1 VYLLI
6 ELFSFS
12 FILGALMPTEQNDK
26 LKSIAIKVLEKT
38 NVPKTDNYGFAVVTI
53 LMIISIIL
61 TCVRILQECNKNKL
75 SAQST
80 VQDKYSMYGEQ
91 LHTFSERRGW
101 FTKMRIKKILRREMT
116 REDYEKYSL
125 AILNALLETGE
136 ILTDDEISTLVEAA
150 NV

>member
-1 VYLLI
+1 MADN
-6 ELFSFS
+6 E
-12 FILGALMPTEQNDK
+12 K
-26 LKSIAIKVLEKT
+26 LKAIAIKVLEKST
-38 NVPKTDNYGFAVVTI
+38 VPKDGTYGFAIVTI

-75 SAQST
+75 STQST
-80 VQDKYSMYGEQ
+80 AADKYAIYGEQ
-91 LHTFSERRGW
+91 LHTFSERKGW
-101 FTKMRIKKILRREMT
+101 FTKMRIKKILRREMK

-136 ILTDDEISTLVEAA
+136 ILTDDEIQTLVENA

>member
-1 VYLLI
+1 MADN
-6 ELFSFS
+6 E
-12 FILGALMPTEQNDK
+12 K
-26 LKSIAIKVLEKT
+26 LKAIAIKILEKST
-38 NVPKTDNYGFAVVTI
+38 VPKNDMYGFAIVTI

-75 SAQST
+75 SASST
-80 VQDKYSMYGEQ
+80 AEDKYSIYGEQ

-101 FTKMRIKKILRREMT
+101 FTKMRIKKILRREMN

-125 AILNALLETGE
+125 SILNALLETGE
-136 ILTDDEISTLVEAA
+136 VLTEDEIQTLVENA

>member
-1 VYLLI
+1 MADN
-6 ELFSFS
+6 E
-12 FILGALMPTEQNDK
+12 K
-26 LKSIAIKVLEKT
+26 LKAIAIKVLEKSR
-38 NVPKTDNYGFAVVTI
+38 VPKEDKYGFAIVTI

-75 SAQST
+75 TAQST
-80 VQDKYSMYGEQ
+80 TEDRCAIYGEQ

-101 FTKMRIKKILRREMT
+101 FTKMRIKKILRREMKK
-116 REDYEKYSL
+116 EDYEKYSL

-136 ILTDDEISTLVEAA
+136 ILTDDEVSTLVEAA

>member
-1 VYLLI
+1 MTDN
-6 ELFSFS
+6 E
-12 FILGALMPTEQNDK
+12 K
-26 LKSIAIKVLEKT
+26 LKAIAIKVLEKST
-38 NVPKTDNYGFAVVTI
+38 VPKDNSYGFAIVTI

-75 SAQST
+75 TTQST
-80 VQDKYSMYGEQ
+80 AEDKYAMYGEQ
-91 LHTFSERRGW
+91 LHVFSERRGW
-101 FTKMRIKKILRREMT
+101 FTKMRIKKILRREMKK
-116 REDYEKYSL
+116 EDYEKYSL

>member
-1 VYLLI
+1 
-6 ELFSFS
+6 
-12 FILGALMPTEQNDK
+12 MPNNEK
-26 LKSIAIKVLEKT
+26 LKAIAVKILEKSR
-38 NVPKTDNYGFAVVTI
+38 VPKEDNYGFAVVTI
-53 LMIISIIL
+53 LMMISIIL

-80 VQDKYSMYGEQ
+80 AEDKCSLYSEQ

-101 FTKMRIKKILRREMT
+101 FTKMRIKKILRREMK

-136 ILTDDEISTLVEAA
+136 ILTDDEVSTLVEAA

>member
-1 VYLLI
+1 MANN
-6 ELFSFS
+6 E
-12 FILGALMPTEQNDK
+12 K
-26 LKSIAIKVLEKT
+26 LKAIAIKILEKST
-38 NVPKTDNYGFAVVTI
+38 LPKEDNYGFAVVTI

-80 VQDKYSMYGEQ
+80 AQDKYEMYGEQ

-101 FTKMRIKKILRREMT
+101 FTKMRIKKILRREMKK
-116 REDYEKYSL
+116 EDYEKYSL
-125 AILNALLETGE
+125 SILNALLEIGE
-136 ILTDDEISTLVEAA
+136 TLTEDEIQTLVENA

>member
-1 VYLLI
+1 MADN
-6 ELFSFS
+6 E
-12 FILGALMPTEQNDK
+12 K
-26 LKSIAIKVLEKT
+26 LKAIAIKILEKST
-38 NVPKTDNYGFAVVTI
+38 VPKQDNYGFAIVTI

-75 SAQST
+75 SVQST
-80 VQDKYSMYGEQ
+80 SEDKYAMYGEQ

-116 REDYEKYSL
+116 KEDYEKYSL
-125 AILNALLETGE
+125 SILNALLETGE
-136 ILTDDEISTLVEAA
+136 TLTDDEISTLVEAA

>member
-1 VYLLI
+1 MSNN
-6 ELFSFS
+6 E
-12 FILGALMPTEQNDK
+12 K
-26 LKSIAIKVLEKT
+26 LKAIAIKILEKST
-38 NVPKTDNYGFAVVTI
+38 LPKEDNYGFAVVTI

-80 VQDKYSMYGEQ
+80 AQDKYEMYGEQ

-101 FTKMRIKKILRREMT
+101 FTKMRIKKILRREMKK
-116 REDYEKYSL
+116 EDYEKYSL
-125 AILNALLETGE
+125 SILNALLETGE
-136 ILTDDEISTLVEAA
+136 VLTEDEVQTLVENA